1 MHLSDSFYV
10 ALCMTILICAVVYWF
25 WTQNQYVLRK
35 LHLLNNIV
43 FEMRTQL
50 NKEEA
55 FPDSFA
61 KPTEY
66 PPAPASVA
74 GEDEDL
80 LHEQLSEQ
88 VEAEADE
95 LPSKATGGGIV
106 HFDEVEQNSGTPLD
120 TLAETLG
127 EPVADTFAER
137 QADQYDDLAPGGS
150 LGVQSDDSKPVNA
163 SNVLEGMTLKEL
175 RRLAEQR
182 GVSGASSLK
191 KAQLLTA
198 LREQKPLV
206 EPFEATVSLS

>member
-50 NKEEA
+50 NKEES

-80 LHEQLSEQ
+80 LHEQLSAQ
-88 VEAEADE
+88 VEAEVE
-95 LPSKATGGGIV
+95 EMSPKAAGGGIV

-120 TLAETLG
+120 TLAEPLG
-127 EPVADTFAER
+127 EQAVENFAER
-137 QADQYDDLAPGGS
+137 QADQFDDLAPGGS

-182 GVSGASSLK
+182 GISGASSLK
-191 KAQLLTA
+191 KVQLLTA
-198 LREQKPLV
+198 LRDQKPLV